1 MVTVR
6 INIRSLK
13 RNGEIFDFCKYRCSD
28 YEQTAD
34 ELEESAR
41 DACQLI
47 GTEFVSIKSIDND
60 F

>member
-1 MVTVR
+1 MSKVR
-6 INIRSLK
+6 VDIRSLK
-13 RNGEIFDFCKYRCSD
+13 RSGEIFDFCQYKYSD
-28 YEQTAD
+28 FELTLD

-47 GTEFVSIKSIDND
+47 GTEFVSIISIDRD

>member
-6 INIRSLK
+6 VNIRSLK
-13 RNGEIFDFCKYRCSD
+13 RSGEIFDFCKYICSD
-28 YEQTAD
+28 SEQTID

-41 DACQLI
+41 DTCQML
-47 GTEFVSIKSIDND
+47 GTEFVSIKSVDRD

>member
-1 MVTVR
+1 MVTVCV
-6 INIRSLK
+6 NIRSLK
-13 RNGEIFDFCKYRCSD
+13 RSGEIFDFCKYICSD

-41 DACQLI
+41 DTCQLI
-47 GTEFVSIKSIDND
+47 GAEFVSIISIDRD